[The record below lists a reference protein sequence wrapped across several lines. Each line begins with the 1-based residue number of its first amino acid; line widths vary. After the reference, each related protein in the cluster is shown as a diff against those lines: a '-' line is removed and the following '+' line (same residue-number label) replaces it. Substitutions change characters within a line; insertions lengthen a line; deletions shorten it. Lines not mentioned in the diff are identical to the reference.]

1 MSLREAYIGVRIME
15 TNDNYSRADAPLIT
29 PPETRSRGA
38 YQYYD
43 ADEYVWERILRD
55 PEGQWGITFHF
66 DPLAMSEWVARVPGL
81 YWKPGSKEMRLLS
94 PAAQE
99 PTESHWT
106 QYRPWGKS
114 QVVAM
119 GGIGTLRLP
128 PANDGIRLVTLTTSL
143 NASAGVPALVA
154 PAVWDKI
161 CPTPPYQPEGKVLS
175 GEARWQAM
183 SETWASRFLNTRG
196 IPRGYLVL
204 DNPDAIQVG
213 EEVSATQIH
222 PFTVMEYRSGAKE
235 LFDFVYATADT
246 KLSSYRG
253 ELEEFFEK
261 YKNDQG
267 RYGRY
272 LLAGDV
278 ALPLWDSVHNSPE
291 DLRRADPTAG
301 SQLNL
306 LEARVHEHMLGG
318 DTIERLLEALGSTS
332 TSKEDVERISKDIG
346 IEPSSWFRGGTLAE
360 VCSQLMD
367 VVVQDKK
374 LEELVETFVA
384 YYPQLFTPQ
393 EG

>member
-15 TNDNYSRADAPLIT
+15 TNDNYSRADAPLVT
-29 PPETRSRGA
+29 PPETRASRSS
-38 YQYYD
+38 QYYD

-55 PEGQWGITFHF
+55 PEGQWGVTFHF
-66 DPLAMSEWVARVPGL
+66 GPLTMSEWVARVPGL
-81 YWKPGSKEMRLLS
+81 YWKPGSKEKRLLS
-94 PAAQE
+94 PAAKE

-143 NASAGVPALVA
+143 NASAGVPALVT

-161 CPTPPYQPEGKVLS
+161 CPRPPYQAEGKVLR
-175 GEARWQAM
+175 GEARWQPM
-183 SETWASRFLNTRG
+183 SETWASRFTFTRG
-196 IPRGYLVL
+196 IPRGYLML

-213 EEVSATQIH
+213 EQVSATQIH

-235 LFDFVYATADT
+235 LYDFVYATADT
-246 KLSSYRG
+246 KLSNYRG
-253 ELEEFFEK
+253 ELEEFFER
-261 YKNDQG
+261 YKNEQG

-278 ALPLWDSVHNSPE
+278 ALPLWDSDYNSPD
-291 DLRRADPTAG
+291 DLRRADPSAG

-306 LEARVHEHMLGG
+306 LEARVHERMLGE

-332 TSKEDVERISKDIG
+332 TSIEDVRRISKDIG
-346 IEPSSWFRGGTLAE
+346 VEPSSWIRDGTLAE
-360 VCSQLMD
+360 VCSRFMD
-367 VVVQDKK
+367 VVVHDKK
-374 LEELVETFVA
+374 LEELVEIFVSQ
-384 YYPQLFTPQ
+384 YPKLITP
-393 EG
+393 